1 MIDFSEIIYIIDLIF
16 GFFRWFYNNEFKL
29 ISNKYAIISNYF
41 YGDFL
46 FDLIMAVPYFTIF
59 RFQNGAKQ
67 EFYGLYNESHFLLKI
82 LICFKA
88 FKIFKINKIKNNRV
102 FYFFNRKFAKNY
114 YLERIYQMANFII
127 IILSIFNLFICFHMY
142 MAELSYPNWIVSS
155 NLKDKS
161 FIDIYL
167 ASFYFIMATMTSV
180 GYGDIVCINKE
191 ETYFQIILLS
201 IGLVAYSWIISTV
214 SDYVKNK
221 SRANLSFNRDMA
233 KLEEIRI
240 VYPNMPFKLYNKIQ
254 QHFQRIFTQN
264 KKYEYNLLI
273 NSLPYYLQNSVLFQI
288 HKMK

>member
-1 MIDFSEIIYIIDLIF
+1 MKVIF
-16 GFFRWFYNNEFKL
+16 CL
-29 ISNKYAIISNYF
+29 
-41 YGDFL
+41 
-46 FDLIMAVPYFTIF
+46 
-59 RFQNGAKQ
+59 
-67 EFYGLYNESHFLLKI
+67 

-161 FIDIYL
+161 FIDIYS

-240 VYPNMPFKLYNKIQ
+240 AYPNAF
-254 QHFQRIFTQN
+254 
-264 KKYEYNLLI
+264 
-273 NSLPYYLQNSVLFQI
+273 
-288 HKMK
+288 